1 MTVKVN
7 IDLHREF
14 IVAADIETVFTLLS
28 NVPASAAHFPK
39 VHALTPLSDNSFRW
53 DMEKVALGIY
63 SIKTSYACNYISD
76 SDAKTIVWVPIEG
89 EGNATVS
96 GKWILTKFAAGT
108 NILFETEAELRLPV
122 SGLLQLAIS
131 PLVKLEFTRMV
142 DTYLHNLQALWA

>member
-14 IVAADIETVFTLLS
+14 IVAADIDTVFSLLS
-28 NVPASAAHFPK
+28 NVPASAAYFPN

-63 SIKTSYACNYISD
+63 SIETSYACQYISD
-76 SDAKTIVWVPIEG
+76 SAAKTVEWIPIEG
-89 EGNATVS
+89 EGNAKVS
-96 GKWILTKFAAGT
+96 GKWKLRKFAAGT
-108 NILFETEAELRLPV
+108 NILFETKAELTLPI

-131 PLVKLEFTRMV
+131 PLVKLEFSRMV
-142 DTYLHNLQALWA
+142 DTYLHNLEDLWA

>member
-63 SIKTSYACNYISD
+63 SIKTSYACHYISD
-76 SDAKTIVWVPIEG
+76 SDAKTIVWLPIEG

-96 GKWILTKFAAGT
+96 GKWTLTKFAAGT